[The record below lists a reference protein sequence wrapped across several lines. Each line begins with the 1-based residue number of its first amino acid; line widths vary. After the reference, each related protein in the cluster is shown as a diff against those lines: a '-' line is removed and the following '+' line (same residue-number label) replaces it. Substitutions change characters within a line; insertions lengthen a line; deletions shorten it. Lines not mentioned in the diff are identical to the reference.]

1 MNKILIRAAVVVLIA
16 AGVYRLMIVPLMEP
30 VAASDISPGD
40 DVVLFTT
47 DWCRVCDRARDYLV
61 ANAVPFR
68 ELDIEKSADARSH
81 YERLGGRGV
90 PVALFG
96 EHRVDGFSA
105 PAYAGAIKRLREAA
119 AGAPQPAR
127 GDTHHNDKTLK

>member
-1 MNKILIRAAVVVLIA
+1 MKKALIRTSVLLLVAV
-16 AGVYRLMIVPLMEP
+16 GVYRLMIVPLMEP
-30 VAASDISPGD
+30 VAASEISPGD
-40 DVVLFTT
+40 DVVVFTT

-61 ANAVPFR
+61 ANRVPFR
-68 ELDIEKSADARSH
+68 ELDIEKSAEARSH

-105 PAYAGAIKRLREAA
+105 SAYARAIERLR
-119 AGAPQPAR
+119 APPPPDVYR
-127 GDTHHNDKTLK
+127 